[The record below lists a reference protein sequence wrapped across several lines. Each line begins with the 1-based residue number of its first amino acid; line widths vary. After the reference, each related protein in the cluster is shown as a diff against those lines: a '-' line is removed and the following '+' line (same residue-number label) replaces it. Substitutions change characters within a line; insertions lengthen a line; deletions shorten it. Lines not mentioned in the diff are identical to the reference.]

1 MSGARYAVYWSPRP
15 DTRLAAFGRAWLGR
29 DAETGVTTAPPAVGD
44 IVEASWRT
52 VVADAALYGFH
63 ATLKPPFRLAP
74 GCEISGL
81 EHAVN
86 DLAASEV
93 DPLRV
98 QLVLADLDG
107 FLALVPA
114 TQEPELEALAARCVA
129 SFDSFRAPPDAAE
142 LARRRAVGLSRR
154 AEELLVRWGYPHV
167 MDLFRFHMTLTRRL
181 APAPRSLFRQVLAP
195 LVADACAEPAMLA
208 DLCLFEQAAPGAAFV
223 LRRRFPFA
231 SSSRLAI
238 SA

>member
-15 DTRLAAFGRAWLGR
+15 ETRLAAFGRAWLGR
-29 DAETGVTTAPPAVGD
+29 DAETGAPTARPSVSD
-44 IVEASWRT
+44 IVEASWRA

-74 GCEISGL
+74 GSDIAGL
-81 EHAVN
+81 EHAVLELSARMR
-86 DLAASEV
+86 DV
-93 DPLRV
+93 LRV
-98 QLVLADLDG
+98 PLALADLGG

-114 TQEPELEALAARCVA
+114 TEEPELGALAARCVA
-129 SFDSFRAPPDAAE
+129 SLDGFRAPPDAVE
-142 LARRRAVGLSRR
+142 LARRRGAGLSRR
-154 AEELLVRWGYPHV
+154 EEELLVRWGYPHV

-181 APAPRSLFRQVLAP
+181 ASKPRALFRQVLEP
-195 LVADACAEPAMLA
+195 LVAEACAEPALVA
-208 DLCLFEQAAPGAAFV
+208 ELCLFEQPAPGGAFV

-231 SSSRLAI
+231 ALPRLAM

>member
-15 DTRLAAFGRAWLGR
+15 ETRLAAFGRAWLGR
-29 DAETGVTTAPPAVGD
+29 DAETGVATAPPAVGD

-74 GCEISGL
+74 GCELEAL
-81 EHAVN
+81 EHDVHE
-86 DLAASEV
+86 LAASV
-93 DPLRV
+93 SGALRIP
-98 QLVLADLDG
+98 LVLADLG
-107 FLALVPA
+107 SFLALVPGA
-114 TQEPELEALAARCVA
+114 HEPELAALAARCVA
-129 SFDSFRAPPDAAE
+129 SLDGFRAPPDAAE
-142 LARRRAVGLSRR
+142 LARRRAAGLSRR
-154 AEELLVRWGYPHV
+154 EEELLVRWGYPYV

-181 APAPRSLFRQVLAP
+181 APAPRALFRQVLEP
-195 LVADACAEPAMLA
+195 LVADACAEAALVA
-208 DLCLFEQAAPGAAFV
+208 DLCLFEQAASGAAFV

-231 SSSRLAI
+231 PSRLAI